1 MGNHLGKAAINIPP
15 PDSVAF
21 TVHRGMELCALLN
34 GKFHE
39 EQVVKRITAN
49 YVDRSREVR
58 LRFFGENNAFGENKS
73 IWYLLNKTMSLEQP
87 KKIEGKEPMFILAK
101 TRAGVFL

>member
-1 MGNHLGKAAINIPP
+1 
-15 PDSVAF
+15 
-21 TVHRGMELCALLN
+21 MELSALLN

-73 IWYLLNKTMSLEQP
+73 MWYLLNRTMSLEQP

>member
-34 GKFHE
+34 GKFPE
-39 EQVVKRITAN
+39 EQVVNRIMPK
-49 YVDRSREVR
+49 YVDRSRELR

-73 IWYLLNKTMSLEQP
+73 IWYLLNRTMSLEQP
-87 KKIEGKEPMFILAK
+87 KKD
-101 TRAGVFL
+101 

>member
-39 EQVVKRITAN
+39 EQVVKRITAK

-58 LRFFGENNAFGENKS
+58 LRFLAKTMHFGENKS
-73 IWYLLNKTMSLEQP
+73 IWYLLNRTMSNNKNKP
-87 KKIEGKEPMFILAK
+87 KNWSK
-101 TRAGVFL
+101 

>member
-1 MGNHLGKAAINIPP
+1 MGNHLGKAAINIRP

-39 EQVVKRITAN
+39 EQVVKRIAAK
-49 YVDRSREVR
+49 YVDRSR
-58 LRFFGENNAFGENKS
+58 
-73 IWYLLNKTMSLEQP
+73 
-87 KKIEGKEPMFILAK
+87 
-101 TRAGVFL
+101 

>member
-39 EQVVKRITAN
+39 EKVVKMITAK
-49 YVDRSREVR
+49 YVDRSREVS
-58 LRFFGENNAFGENKS
+58 LKFLAKTMHFGENKS
-73 IWYLLNKTMSLEQP
+73 IFTC
-87 KKIEGKEPMFILAK
+87 
-101 TRAGVFL
+101 

>member
-39 EQVVKRITAN
+39 EKVVKMIMAK
-49 YVDRSREVR
+49 YVDRSR
-58 LRFFGENNAFGENKS
+58 GQA
-73 IWYLLNKTMSLEQP
+73 
-87 KKIEGKEPMFILAK
+87 
-101 TRAGVFL
+101 